1 MNVRDY
7 MSELGTWLMENHKEI
22 YDEWLEVLK
31 GMIEEKRLLELK
43 RNEEELERKRPQ
55 ILELANWC
63 KENKEWL
70 LSLDDNSDR
79 MKAIQLSVHLMSD
92 ALDGDEVTNQ
102 KLDMINT
109 YQTAIRSISSGI
121 SHIKLYVV
129 GYLKDG
135 RRVITPFNRCWYRP
149 HEDDVKFDSKKEYD
163 WREEA

>member
-1 MNVRDY
+1 MNVRNY
-7 MSELGTWLMENHKEI
+7 MSELGTWLSENHKEV
-22 YDEWLEVLK
+22 YDEWLEVLG

-79 MKAIQLSVHLMSD
+79 MKAIQLSVHLMLD
-92 ALDGDEVTNQ
+92 VLDGDEDADK
-102 KLDMINT
+102 KLDRINT
-109 YQTAIRSISSGI
+109 YQTAIRSIASVI
-121 SHIKLYVV
+121 SPNKLHVV

-135 RRVITPFNRCWYRP
+135 RRVITPFNRCWYRS
-149 HEDDVKFDSKKEYD
+149 HEDDVKFDSKTEYD
-163 WREEA
+163 WREEK